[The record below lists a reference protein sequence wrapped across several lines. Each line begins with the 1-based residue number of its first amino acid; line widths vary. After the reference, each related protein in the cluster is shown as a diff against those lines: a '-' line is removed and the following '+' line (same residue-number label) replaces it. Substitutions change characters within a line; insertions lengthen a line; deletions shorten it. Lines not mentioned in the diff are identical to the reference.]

1 MNDINNN
8 EIVLKVEG
16 KSIKPYI
23 FFLVIILATMMQVLS
38 STGNDSKS
46 VIVTLYFSIVLLVVA
61 ISKIGFL
68 GVISSLVSSLV
79 FSLAI
84 GQDWQNIITSV
95 IANTIQ
101 AFIIYLV
108 FKFSK
113 LKNLETNR
121 DISIFKILILTLGL
135 AYIVLSLVLINNY
148 ISSSIIVGLLMIIYV
163 YYAIKNK
170 NSKLLIYL
178 FLIAIVPNLV
188 GALTGSINFV
198 DGVVTFENYFKDFFV
213 WFTSNSILLLS
224 VGYFILEF
232 IGDKFNIEYSNDNI
246 LHIKFSTILFYF
258 STILWNVLIYILY
271 YFGWLNN
278 NIESYF
284 FPWFVG
290 NLFFIANLYM
300 SKYKEINHED
310 KDEEVFKWYEGRS
323 IVAENNT
330 QMLVAIISFLL
341 PICAQLLGT
350 ITYSI
355 SILFILNITAAI
367 ISIGLIWIPKNKVK
381 YMSTIKHIKTIF
393 HLFTLSL
400 LLLNIVLIINESI
413 GL

>member
-68 GVISSLVSSLV
+68 GVISSLVSSLI

-101 AFIIYLV
+101 SFIIYLV

-135 AYIVLSLVLINNY
+135 VYIVLSLVNINNY

-163 YYAIKNK
+163 YYAI
-170 NSKLLIYL
+170 L
-178 FLIAIVPNLV
+178 
-188 GALTGSINFV
+188 
-198 DGVVTFENYFKDFFV
+198 
-213 WFTSNSILLLS
+213 
-224 VGYFILEF
+224 
-232 IGDKFNIEYSNDNI
+232 
-246 LHIKFSTILFYF
+246 
-258 STILWNVLIYILY
+258 
-271 YFGWLNN
+271 
-278 NIESYF
+278 
-284 FPWFVG
+284 
-290 NLFFIANLYM
+290 
-300 SKYKEINHED
+300 
-310 KDEEVFKWYEGRS
+310 
-323 IVAENNT
+323 
-330 QMLVAIISFLL
+330 
-341 PICAQLLGT
+341 
-350 ITYSI
+350 
-355 SILFILNITAAI
+355 
-367 ISIGLIWIPKNKVK
+367 
-381 YMSTIKHIKTIF
+381 
-393 HLFTLSL
+393 
-400 LLLNIVLIINESI
+400 
-413 GL
+413 